1 MKITKSRLKKII
13 IQELHG
19 AYGEAD
25 GPELARFDFSGTNFE
40 QDVTRILG
48 LLEDME
54 TIIREN
60 KLLKPHDIEYF
71 KNHHLDNLMRKIG
84 FLESVIDARLGGK
97 FDDNEIAPINLMP
110 RGNSDD
116 NK

>member
-1 MKITKSRLKKII
+1 MKITKSQLKKII
-13 IQELHG
+13 IQELNG

-25 GPELARFDFSGTNFE
+25 GPELARSDFQSTNFE
-40 QDVTRILG
+40 QDVTRILAM
-48 LLEDME
+48 LDDME
-54 TIIREN
+54 TIIRED
-60 KLLKPHDIEYF
+60 KLLKPQDIEYF
-71 KNHHLDNLMRKIG
+71 KNYHLDNLMNKIG
-84 FLESVIDARLGGK
+84 FLEGVIDARLGGK

>member
-1 MKITKSRLKKII
+1 MKITKGRLKKII
-13 IQELHG
+13 IQELNG
-19 AYGEAD
+19 MYGEAD
-25 GPELARFDFSGTNFE
+25 GTELARSEFQSANFE
-40 QDVTRILG
+40 EDVTRIMG

-71 KNHHLDNLMRKIG
+71 KNHHLDNLMRKIS
-84 FLESVIDARLGGK
+84 FLEGVINARLGGK
-97 FDDNEIAPINLMP
+97 FDDDEIAPMSLMP

-116 NK
+116 NM